1 MNRHID
7 KTYKK
12 VEYHMKKLMNK
23 KTKTKKTATP
33 IAKEN
38 PFFSSPAAAI
48 RMFAN
53 VLSSGLYSLK
63 LWSARCRAISVCPRQ
78 PKVLIMAL
86 NVI

>member
-1 MNRHID
+1 
-7 KTYKK
+7 
-12 VEYHMKKLMNK
+12 MKKLMKRKQNK
-23 KTKTKKTATP
+23 ETATP